1 MQHRT
6 IAAVLAT
13 AVLSMTGIA
22 AAGADTSSGAH
33 AASSGTHAA
42 SSGTHAS
49 GAKPAALTPNT
60 SWSGFTGKLI
70 VNKLSG
76 KCLSVLGSGNGL
88 AVTQLSCNS
97 PGAQQ
102 RWTLNGGVLRNDE
115 TTDVLDVYGGGSA
128 DGQLV
133 AAWGFWGG
141 SMQYWY
147 TVDKGGAYF
156 ELHNSATNKCLD
168 LSGNN
173 TSDGADLQQ
182 WGCNF
187 GANDNQTWYLAG

>member
-6 IAAVLAT
+6 IAALLAT

-22 AAGADTSSGAH
+22 AASAATSSGAH
-33 AASSGTHAA
+33 AAAGGASDVSDKSGVK
-42 SSGTHAS
+42 S
-49 GAKPAALTPNT
+49 GAVTPDLA
-60 SWSGFTGKLI
+60 WSSFSSKLI

-88 AVTQLSCNS
+88 AVTQLTCNS

-102 RWTLNGGVLRNDE
+102 HWTFSGGVLRNDE
-115 TTDVLDVYGGGSA
+115 TTDVLDVYGGGTA

-156 ELHNSATNKCLD
+156 ELHNNATNKCLD

-173 TSDGADLQQ
+173 ASDGADLQQ
-182 WGCNF
+182 WGCNW
-187 GANDNQTWYLAG
+187 GANDNQTWFLA